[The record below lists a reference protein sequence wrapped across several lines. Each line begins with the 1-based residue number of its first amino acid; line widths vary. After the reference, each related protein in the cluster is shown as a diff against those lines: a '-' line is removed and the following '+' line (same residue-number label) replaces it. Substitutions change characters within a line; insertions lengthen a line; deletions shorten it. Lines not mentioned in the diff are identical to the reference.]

1 MAVSPSPP
9 VSPTG
14 LLHRLSKL
22 QIDAPSIV
30 DQESGEVGS
39 QNGGRWRKTSA
50 RWNRMGST
58 CGSGISLCSCST
70 SWPLSSTAPPPCG
83 QGSGS
88 APSRVSSNSGGTTR
102 DAERP
107 SQAPALRPGVWGLA
121 FGVRR
126 ENGAASRFP
135 LPASRHAALLPR
147 PAPTAGCAACASR
160 FLVEAAGSAAPD
172 GRSFRRLFPAA
183 RSRLS
188 RSVRQTPVSEPHSS
202 RGQFV
207 QVNAQRLLRAVSE
220 DHAFRPF
227 PQLIPGSVF
236 RVWVSVPV
244 LGNWRYPLK
253 K

>member
-135 LPASRHAALLPR
+135 LPGTQRFFHGPLPPLDVLLAPLDFLWKLLVLLLPTGDLFGVCFLPHV
-147 PAPTAGCAACASR
+147 PAYRAA
-160 FLVEAAGSAAPD
+160 
-172 GRSFRRLFPAA
+172 
-183 RSRLS
+183 
-188 RSVRQTPVSEPHSS
+188 SVR
-202 RGQFV
+202 R
-207 QVNAQRLLRAVSE
+207 
-220 DHAFRPF
+220 
-227 PQLIPGSVF
+227 
-236 RVWVSVPV
+236 
-244 LGNWRYPLK
+244 RYPNRTRAAASSCR
-253 K
+253 